1 MARDAI
7 RTAVSAF
14 DPRIAIAG
22 ATAASPLLGA
32 AVGGVAGTVSG
43 VKSLGNA
50 ITSGWKKGTDIIS
63 KAQTLTTMAVER
75 TNESLKNIHKTLSE
89 MLNFD
94 QVRERSEKAEDK
106 KNRLLSIEE
115 RREKQK
121 GKPPKDGD
129 GEKGEGFFAR
139 LKGGAGSFFSGII
152 SRGKSLMSF
161 LSFFFNKWLI
171 GGLLSFFVGKKLFDA
186 LPDETKK
193 QITDAVKGFVSKVSN
208 RAVKGVKSIL
218 STTLGD
224 IVNIFSGRGTSD
236 DSEEGTATAD
246 GTSGGSWWKNLT
258 FADLGIAGMAGIAFG
273 KVGVIAYLGGAFL
286 KSTFKSM
293 PFLGDGIANM
303 EKYIGGPGTKLALG
317 FGALGALKLFGIG
330 AKSLTVAGLT
340 LLGGGSLIAGMGM
353 VIALAGIGMGI
364 GYMLKYFEKEMDPAS
379 ALDKALKNATDDTQ
393 RQLLLRSALQS
404 NPELME
410 NIAINKRNFRGGTE
424 GPKYNR
430 LYNEMVK
437 QGYYLGGPPIS
448 ELSSDDMFENRQ
460 LDALL
465 MMSGARANAK
475 RIADFG
481 KNLRRPSFEE
491 LALGGGMVGTFGSF
505 GPQSAEFIRGRILTG
520 QNMSQITQNMKE
532 LQDMTKLVIAN
543 MGGAANDSPTSIAT
557 SVNNIKVDPKN
568 IPSDRYANLYHRK
581 IQYGIFDTAP

>member
-43 VKSLGNA
+43 VKSLGTA

-63 KAQTLTTMAVER
+63 KAQTLTTKAVER

-94 QVRERSEKAEDK
+94 QVRERAEKAEDK

-246 GTSGGSWWKNLT
+246 GTSGASWWINLT
-258 FADLGIAGMAGIAFG
+258 LADLGLAGKAAIAI
-273 KVGVIAYLGGAFL
+273 